1 MYSYLTSPPDLCLD
15 LVLTSRILPALNNN
29 YVRISTYFELK
40 VSSDLPTHP
49 VPQSVLFPLNNVS
62 GLPPTSLLDRASNV
76 YVGMKSGNKC
86 SRTSCIKRHSGAL
99 VWHQN
104 VGPLDL
110 VGFSRIQ
117 FEICYKLPW
126 LKTGHV
132 LARSEEYRL
141 DDLIQMQGSL
151 DRDSSICLHLKLA
164 STPAG
169 SEPPPEAITLMLSVR
184 ELSSHETVREA
195 TAFAKRHQSSL
206 RGRSE
211 GHLASL
217 LDPVGKCS
225 SVLQTV
231 CSGPTMVQ
239 SSG

>member
-1 MYSYLTSPPDLCLD
+1 MYSYLTSAPDLCLD
-15 LVLTSRILPALNNN
+15 FILTPRILPALNNN
-29 YVRISTYFELK
+29 HCLVQAQSQLPAPNASSST
-40 VSSDLPTHP
+40 
-49 VPQSVLFPLNNVS
+49 VLDNIS
-62 GLPPTSLLDRASNV
+62 GLPSTSLLDRASNV
-76 YVGMKSGNKC
+76 YVGLKSGNK
-86 SRTSCIKRHSGAL
+86 STRTSCIKRHSGTL

-104 VGPLDL
+104 IGPLDL
-110 VGFSRIQ
+110 VGFSLIQ

-169 SEPPPEAITLMLSVR
+169 SEPPPEAIILMLSVR
-184 ELSSHETVREA
+184 EISSIETVREA
-195 TAFAKRHQSSL
+195 TAFAKRHQLSL

>member
-1 MYSYLTSPPDLCLD
+1 MYSYLTSAPDLCLD
-15 LVLTSRILPALNNN
+15 FILTPRIPPALNSNH
-29 YVRISTYFELK
+29 VPLSTHFKLK
-40 VSSDLPTHP
+40 ASSQLPTHP
-49 VPQSVLFPLNNVS
+49 VPQFDNVS
-62 GLPPTSLLDRASNV
+62 GLPHTSLLDRASNV
-76 YVGMKSGNKC
+76 YVGMKSGNTF
-86 SRTSCIKRHSGAL
+86 SRTSCIKRHSGVL

-110 VGFSRIQ
+110 LGFSLIQ
-117 FEICYKLPW
+117 FEIYYKLPW
-126 LKTGHV
+126 LKIGHV

-141 DDLIQMQGSL
+141 SDLIQMQGSL

-184 ELSSHETVREA
+184 EISSIETVREA
-195 TAFAKRHQSSL
+195 TASAKRHQLSL
-206 RGRSE
+206 RERSE

-225 SVLQTV
+225 SVLHTV

>member
-1 MYSYLTSPPDLCLD
+1 MSG
-15 LVLTSRILPALNNN
+15 
-29 YVRISTYFELK
+29 
-40 VSSDLPTHP
+40 
-49 VPQSVLFPLNNVS
+49 SVLSSGSKPASSSQRIQFHIDNVS
-62 GLPPTSLLDRASNV
+62 GLPSTSLLDRASNV
-76 YVGMKSGNKC
+76 YVGMKSGSNS

-104 VGPLDL
+104 IGPLDL
-110 VGFSRIQ
+110 AGFSLIQ

-132 LARSEEYRL
+132 LARSDEYRL

-151 DRDSSICLHLKLA
+151 DRDNSIRLHLQLA

-169 SEPPPEAITLMLSVR
+169 SEPPPEAIILMLSVR
-184 ELSSHETVREA
+184 EISSIETVREA
-195 TAFAKRHQSSL
+195 TAFAKRHQLSL

-225 SVLQTV
+225 SMLQTV